1 MGGRGLG
8 AGAGRSR
15 DIPGAASPTSRFRA
29 LAETTRRM
37 PARTASPWKRC
48 GAVAMV
54 AAWLALAVACGDGS
68 APGDSSTGDVP
79 AGNGSSSLS
88 PVESTQAAAGDATGL
103 AARVAARLDGLP
115 ARTSLYARH
124 LPSDREIAIRADEPM
139 NALSVIKIPVMVL
152 AYRDADAGTLDLDD
166 RYRIRPEDLRR
177 GSGLLQTFAPGLE
190 PTYRDLVTQM
200 IITSDNTATDIMIER
215 VGQERVNAMLSE
227 LGYGQTRLRATT
239 GHLFRR
245 VWVMADPANEALSHR
260 EVFERGFPSDPD
272 ASARTFRFEGDPEE
286 WLGSITAREIAG
298 LLAQIHNG
306 EVASRASSDEM
317 IRVLERQ
324 FYSTRLPRYI
334 RFRASVAHKTGDWP
348 PYAGNDVGILYYEGG
363 PTVIAVFTNQN
374 TGDFIELESTL
385 GRIAEDIVNSW
396 R

>member
-1 MGGRGLG
+1 MDRARL
-8 AGAGRSR
+8 SSQ
-15 DIPGAASPTSRFRA
+15 AAT
-29 LAETTRRM
+29 LA
-37 PARTASPWKRC
+37 SL
-48 GAVAMV
+48 
-54 AAWLALAVACGDGS
+54 LALLAACGDGS
-68 APGDSSTGDVP
+68 APG
-79 AGNGSSSLS
+79 SSSAADGTAGGAGTGLS
-88 PVESTQAAAGDATGL
+88 AIESAQAAAGDASGL

-115 ARTSLYARH
+115 ARTSLFARH
-124 LPSDREIAIRADEPM
+124 LPSGREIAIRADEPM

-152 AYRDADAGTLDLDD
+152 AYRDAEAGMLDLDE

-190 PTYRDLVTQM
+190 PTWRDLITQM
-200 IITSDNTATDIMIER
+200 IITSDNTATDIMIAR
-215 VGQERVNAMLSE
+215 LGQERVNEMLSE
-227 LGYGQTRLRATT
+227 FGYEQTRLRATT
-239 GHLFRR
+239 GELFRR

-260 EVFERGFPSDPD
+260 EVFERGFPSDPE

-298 LLAQIHNG
+298 LLEQIHNG
-306 EVASRASSDEM
+306 DAASRASSDEM